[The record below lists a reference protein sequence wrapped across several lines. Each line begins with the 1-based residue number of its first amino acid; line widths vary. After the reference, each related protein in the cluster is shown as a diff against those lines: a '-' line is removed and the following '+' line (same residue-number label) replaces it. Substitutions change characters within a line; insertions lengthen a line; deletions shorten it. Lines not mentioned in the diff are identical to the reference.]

1 MGIGKSAYEKNG
13 RPNYI
18 KLSEAEYKMIK
29 NIWVDIENDPQFHGY
44 SFFISFCDVYPQY
57 IKFYTLDAHLSL
69 TYDTRTT
76 AKFTIIMETL
86 GYLILDFYNKP
97 KQQDRLIGSII
108 NLRNCGRTKFLMNFG
123 SHLLEYL
130 TKTFPA
136 KMTVSCKKIL
146 TKYFNNILDR
156 IITKVEYFQ
165 NYEQEEADS
174 ERSLYRLCS
183 CAADMPF
190 LVTSLYM
197 VNQGIIGR
205 IGRSNGICG

>member
-97 KQQDRLIGSII
+97 KQQDRLIGYIAMVHKDMRLDKRDIFTESSRKW
-108 NLRNCGRTKFLMNFG
+108 N
-123 SHLLEYL
+123 
-130 TKTFPA
+130 TFKIMSRRKLIA
-136 KMTVSCKKIL
+136 KDHYT
-146 TKYFNNILDR
+146 D
-156 IITKVEYFQ
+156 
-165 NYEQEEADS
+165 
-174 ERSLYRLCS
+174 
-183 CAADMPF
+183 CAVVQP
-190 LVTSLYM
+190 
-197 VNQGIIGR
+197 
-205 IGRSNGICG
+205 ICLFW